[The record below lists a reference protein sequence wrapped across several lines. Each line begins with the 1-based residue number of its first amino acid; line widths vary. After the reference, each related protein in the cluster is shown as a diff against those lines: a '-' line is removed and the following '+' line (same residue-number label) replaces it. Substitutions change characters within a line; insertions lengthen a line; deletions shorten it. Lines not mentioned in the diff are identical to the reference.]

1 MYDDYDDFVLQCPA
15 KTHQHPAKA
24 PIKILQTS
32 ALELKRAKQFSGLAC
47 PGNLPFAG
55 TSFWGWKAAAKVDT

>member
-1 MYDDYDDFVLQCPA
+1 MILFKQCPA

-32 ALELKRAKQFSGLAC
+32 ALELKRAKQLSGLAC
-47 PGNLPFAG
+47 PGLPFAG
-55 TSFWGWKAAAKVDT
+55 FWGWKAAAKVDT